1 MAAAAATADDS
12 YVNVSALTGCDD
24 DDDDGDASDTHYR
37 VFACLFSLRF
47 LLLTVMSLRAC
58 CGSRLF
64 WLIQQLTGKRDF
76 PDCLQTK
83 GSNSSNGR

>member
-12 YVNVSALTGCDD
+12 YVNVSALTGR

-37 VFACLFSLRF
+37 VFVCLFSLRF

-64 WLIQQLTGKRDF
+64 WLIQQLSGKRDF
-76 PDCLQTK
+76 PGCLQTK